1 MISAFFGDNCMTYF
15 IGKALLEGVRSQVA
29 MMTIVHLCFVRIT
42 PIGVPPRCFQI
53 ERRKRKW
60 HFHYNPTSIPITTL
74 SRTRPVLAD
83 TPSLAETTIGS
94 AIMVAAVF
102 TPPRRTS
109 TVRIAGLAKPLGTA
123 TTNPLPQV
131 MRSPAPAGVFIL
143 S

>member
-1 MISAFFGDNCMTYF
+1 
-15 IGKALLEGVRSQVA
+15 

-83 TPSLAETTIGS
+83 TPSLAETTIGL
-94 AIMVAAVF
+94 AIMVATGF
-102 TPPRRTS
+102 THPKLPSMIIIVVSLQPTTANS
-109 TVRIAGLAKPLGTA
+109 AKKIAGKVIARL
-123 TTNPLPQV
+123 
-131 MRSPAPAGVFIL
+131 RAGFLFCKNYSVYIKRKHV
-143 S
+143 